1 MCFPSGRITETF
13 SLAIAQWNAIR
24 VPRGDH
30 AGESQLPSA
39 FVSRRWPL
47 PSARMR

>member
-1 MCFPSGRITETF
+1 MCVPSGRITVTF
-13 SLAIAQWNAIR
+13 SFAFAQWNAIS

-30 AGESQLPSA
+30 AGESQLPKA

-47 PSARMR
+47 PSARIR